1 MSPSA
6 VLVVDDDAGMRETLT
21 DILEAAGHET
31 GAAADGETALAML
44 SDHGYDVVVMDVRM
58 PGRDGVAVL
67 EDIGSPPPSVILMT
81 AYAVED
87 RLAVAVAGHAFA
99 LVQKPFSAPYLLG
112 LVARAASAR

>member
-1 MSPSA
+1 MSGST

-21 DILEAAGHET
+21 AILEAAGHET
-31 GAAADGETALAML
+31 AAAADGETALAMIGR
-44 SDHGYDVVVMDVRM
+44 HAYDVVVMDVRM

-87 RLAVAVAGHAFA
+87 RLRTAVAGHAVA
-99 LVQKPFSAPYLLG
+99 LVQKPFAVPYLLG
-112 LVARAASAR
+112 LVERAAAR